1 MILLFGLQ
9 PLKESLARMLIK
21 NEIELIQMGV
31 RGRKLIEEKYSME
44 AVTISMYALY
54 EWVLDRKPKPS
65 FVITD

>member
-1 MILLFGLQ
+1 
-9 PLKESLARMLIK
+9 MLMK

-44 AVTISMYALY
+44 AVTTSMYALY